1 MNSSR
6 QMTYTQPLTDIMG
19 PRNNWQWN
27 KRGPVLG
34 KNGIYPLKNPLKMDF
49 KGVRHQKIICW
60 PHHQFSPSIDAI
72 WLLFDP
78 KIVISKGTTWN
89 KWFMF
94 LFEFQLTL
102 GKLFLGSKSCQNAS
116 IFHKKN
122 DGGIKKY
129 FFDVT
134 PPDIQFLRFLRAI

>member
-6 QMTYTQPLTDIMG
+6 QMTNTQPLTHMLG

-27 KRGPVLG
+27 QRGPVLG
-34 KNGIYPLKNPLKMDF
+34 KNGIFPLKKPLKMDF
-49 KGVRHQKIICW
+49 KGVRHQKKYFLPPPSI
-60 PHHQFSPSIDAI
+60 FSRKIDAI

-94 LFEFQLTL
+94 LFKFRLTL
-102 GKLFLGSKSCQNAS
+102 GKLFLGSKSSQNAS
-116 IFHKKN
+116 TFREKI
-122 DGGIKKY
+122 DGGVNI
-129 FFDVT
+129 
-134 PPDIQFLRFLRAI
+134 

>member
-1 MNSSR
+1 
-6 QMTYTQPLTDIMG
+6 
-19 PRNNWQWN
+19 
-27 KRGPVLG
+27 
-34 KNGIYPLKNPLKMDF
+34 MDF
-49 KGVRHQKIICW
+49 KGVRQQKKYFLPPPSI
-60 PHHQFSPSIDAI
+60 FSRKIDAI

-102 GKLFLGSKSCQNAS
+102 GKLFLGSKSSQNAS
-116 IFHKKN
+116 IFHEKN

-129 FFDVT
+129 FLDVA
-134 PPDIQFLRFLRAI
+134 PPDIQFLRFFWAI